1 MSIQKY
7 FINTKAQSKCVD
19 SHLYM
24 KSFGKF
30 RQELE
35 LKITLGFLERPGYAA
50 WNIVLRYHKLI
61 NKAILIKNKIKP
73 SLWTPKSISIQI
85 IDHAGKGTNCQDVYW
100 ALQRYH

>member
-1 MSIQKY
+1 MMSIQKY

-50 WNIVLRYHKLI
+50 
-61 NKAILIKNKIKP
+61 
-73 SLWTPKSISIQI
+73 
-85 IDHAGKGTNCQDVYW
+85 
-100 ALQRYH
+100 